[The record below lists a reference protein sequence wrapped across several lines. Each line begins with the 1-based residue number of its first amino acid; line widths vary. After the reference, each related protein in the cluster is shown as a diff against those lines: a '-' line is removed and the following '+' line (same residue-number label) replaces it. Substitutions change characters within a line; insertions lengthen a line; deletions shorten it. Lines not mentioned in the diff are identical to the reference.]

1 MSTLPVTEA
10 DLQAYVDGAL
20 PAGRA
25 AEVEAY
31 LATHPEE
38 AARAHA
44 YREQAHALHREF
56 NGILDEPVPERLRR
70 AGRWGR
76 VTRYAAVV
84 AWLAMGGLIGWHL
97 HAYVSD
103 RRAEGGS
110 WPRRAAIAHIVYSPE
125 VRHPVEVGAD
135 QEAHLT
141 MWLSKRLG
149 TPLKLPHLG
158 SLGYALVGG
167 RLLPGDRGPVAQ
179 FMYQDGKGLR
189 LTLYVRINQ
198 DESRETAFRY
208 SQEGGV
214 STFYW
219 LDHKLGYALSG
230 EVDKTELLRVA
241 NAVYKQ
247 LNP

>member
-1 MSTLPVTEA
+1 M
-10 DLQAYVDGAL
+10 
-20 PAGRA
+20 
-25 AEVEAY
+25 
-31 LATHPEE
+31 
-38 AARAHA
+38 
-44 YREQAHALHREF
+44 
-56 NGILDEPVPERLRR
+56 
-70 AGRWGR
+70 
-76 VTRYAAVV
+76 
-84 AWLAMGGLIGWHL
+84 
-97 HAYVSD
+97 
-103 RRAEGGS
+103 
-110 WPRRAAIAHIVYSPE
+110 
-125 VRHPVEVGAD
+125 
-135 QEAHLT
+135 
-141 MWLSKRLG
+141 
-149 TPLKLPHLG
+149 
-158 SLGYALVGG
+158 LVGG